1 MPPEICTDSNHR
13 AVFGDRRHSK
23 KCCFRRLAD
32 AADVL
37 RANDCRSLHLK
48 LDDLCRLSNLGL
60 ELMGAYINR
69 SVHLED
75 LTICAGTQSMR
86 QMGGL
91 RNVRRIGL
99 LFAQIKNT
107 VGLNT
112 LVVEDDLLTLNGVH
126 STMLPFLG
134 SSSTLLRLSLWGVNT
149 ERFNSMIYALDGR
162 PIQEIQ
168 MQCGSIDHIDVL
180 GECHLPDLIELDL
193 VDNSISQVPS
203 LEKCPKLQVL
213 RLDANNVA
221 DVVGL
226 GEWLGEGGSCMR
238 ELYLR
243 DNELAQPQV
252 DSMIHCLLRAQ
263 TLEIVDLVGF
273 EDDETETIFGVLGSK
288 GAASYL
294 ELVIGDVRCLASVLE
309 SNHVLQDCQIVTD
322 STHLEPLTRLFDEA
336 VGINKRCGGD
346 PLKAGRHKAIKF
358 YLNGE
363 TRKLISQI
371 QGTDTAYEEIF
382 STFPAA
388 IMPEILSLIFS
399 AHGASELY
407 NALRAVAPDL
417 LALVDRDLVAAKEIE
432 RRSKIVTSI
441 DEKISALMGE
451 REVHAERQWELRAEY
466 KLEQGPPKRPKY

>member
-1 MPPEICTDSNHR
+1 
-13 AVFGDRRHSK
+13 
-23 KCCFRRLAD
+23 
-32 AADVL
+32 
-37 RANDCRSLHLK
+37 
-48 LDDLCRLSNLGL
+48 
-60 ELMGAYINR
+60 
-69 SVHLED
+69 
-75 LTICAGTQSMR
+75 TQSMR

-336 VGINKRCGGD
+336 
-346 PLKAGRHKAIKF
+346 
-358 YLNGE
+358 
-363 TRKLISQI
+363 I